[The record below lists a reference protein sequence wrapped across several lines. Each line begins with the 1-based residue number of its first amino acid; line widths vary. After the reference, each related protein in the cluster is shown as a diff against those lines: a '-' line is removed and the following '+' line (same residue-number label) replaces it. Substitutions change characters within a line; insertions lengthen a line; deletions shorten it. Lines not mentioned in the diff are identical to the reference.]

1 MSRPLWVT
9 QARAWPVASVAAVL
23 PGLESVRGWTWPCG
37 ACGARTR
44 HVSRGD
50 RRGAIGLARD
60 GRGWWCHECQQGG
73 DLVDFIAVHATGK
86 RFMEL
91 DTDDRRAVRD
101 IAVRMGLCDGRA
113 SAMERPLRARVAPP
127 PPPPIW
133 PGPDPR
139 EVEDVLSAGTW
150 PGREVDDFTEARG
163 WGRVAQLLGAVG
175 ARVTPD
181 REWAGWEELEE
192 DHEGRPWWSGGRART
207 WRLMQPMVDVAGAVV
222 GMQARCLGPAPVIE
236 GKALPKA
243 LGHRMQRRGWFAS
256 PGAVRSMLA
265 GEELASAL
273 VVEGITDFW
282 AATVLMHGASPG
294 ERMPIIGGVSGSF
307 EEPPAVKPGGLVY
320 IATDADEAGDRY
332 AAKVRAALPK
342 ARVLRIRMEVD
353 DG

>member
-1 MSRPLWVT
+1 
-9 QARAWPVASVAAVL
+9 
-23 PGLESVRGWTWPCG
+23 
-37 ACGARTR
+37 
-44 HVSRGD
+44 
-50 RRGAIGLARD
+50 
-60 GRGWWCHECQQGG
+60 
-73 DLVDFIAVHATGK
+73 VDFIAVHATGK

-150 PGREVDDFTEARG
+150 PGREVDDFTESRG

-222 GMQARCLGPAPVIE
+222 GMQARCLGPAPTIE

-256 PGAVRSMLA
+256 PGAVRSMQA
-265 GEELASAL
+265 GEELPTVF

-282 AATVLMHGASPG
+282 AAAVLMHRASAA

-320 IATDADEAGDRY
+320 VATDADEAGDRY

-342 ARVLRIRMEVD
+342 AKVSRIRMEVQ